1 MAFDSITETI
11 DPHQGIVAASAALGF
26 VMNADVLT
34 ASLLRTLA
42 RSKPGGTFLEL
53 GTGTGLSTA
62 WLLDGMDQHSTLT
75 SVDNDPACQAIA
87 EQFLG
92 HDERLTLVCQDGT
105 EWIEANRGMF
115 DFIFADTWAGKYL
128 QLDET
133 LAMLKPGGLYVID
146 DMLPQPNWPE
156 GHDAK
161 AEQLVAHLESR
172 DDIVL
177 TKLAWST
184 GLIIATKKD

>member
-1 MAFDSITETI
+1 MFGHIAEVVA
-11 DPHQGIVAASAALGF
+11 PHHEIVSASAELGF
-26 VMNADVLT
+26 SMNVDLLA

-42 RSKPGGTFLEL
+42 RSKPGGNFLEL

-62 WLLDGMDQHSTLT
+62 WLLDGMDEGSTLV
-75 SVDNDPACQAIA
+75 SVDNDPACLAIA

-92 HDERLTLVCQDGT
+92 ADNRLQLICQDGEEWLNANT
-105 EWIEANRGMF
+105 ESF

-128 QLDET
+128 QLDKA
-133 LAMLKPGGLYVID
+133 LSILKSNGIYLID

-156 GHDAK
+156 GHQAK
-161 AEQLVAHLESR
+161 ADRLVAQLESR
-172 DDIVL
+172 DDLIL

-184 GLIIATKKD
+184 GLVIATKKG